1 MNRIRATAM
10 IEETVKSEAVLRL
23 KRIEGQIRGIQKM
36 IEHDRSHN
44 DIVIQLSAA
53 EKAINSVSL
62 IPLKGYVEMRVYDGL
77 LAVADTLK
85 DNSVAAV
92 KKLESLGLNVIMLT
106 GDNKKTAQAIAHTAG
121 IKNVIP
127 EVLPED
133 KVLEIKKLQAE
144 GKKSLWL
151 VMG

>member
-62 IPLKGYVEMRVYDGL
+62 ILLKGYVEMRVQSAGL

-92 KKLESLGLNVIMLT
+92 KKTLEFGFKRDHADWRQYKDRSGNRPYCW
-106 GDNKKTAQAIAHTAG
+106 NKECHPRG
-121 IKNVIP
+121 
-127 EVLPED
+127 
-133 KVLEIKKLQAE
+133 
-144 GKKSLWL
+144 SS
-151 VMG
+151 

>member
-62 IPLKGYVEMRVYDGL
+62 ILLKGYVEMRVQSAGL

-92 KKLESLGLNVIMLT
+92 KKNFRVW
-106 GDNKKTAQAIAHTAG
+106 
-121 IKNVIP
+121 V
-127 EVLPED
+127 
-133 KVLEIKKLQAE
+133 
-144 GKKSLWL
+144 
-151 VMG
+151 